1 MEHLSWVGPV
11 ARPSLDCVSRSSCI
25 GSRMGLLG
33 SKNQLM
39 SNEKHASG
47 SNPKSKSKSSAPP
60 KGRQIISIPHLN
72 QASVQDNLIVIA
84 LYDFPA
90 SSDRDLQ
97 LVKGEKLQVLSNE
110 GDWWLAKSLS
120 SGRKGYIP
128 SNFVAQVDSLEEEK
142 WYFKALSRKDAE
154 RLLLSSGNKVGS
166 FLVRESE
173 TSKGAYSL
181 SVRDSDSAHGDIIKH
196 YRIRS
201 LDGGGYYISPRM
213 TFSSLPEL
221 IHHYSQKGDGLC
233 QRLTTACISLVP
245 QRPWA
250 QDEWEIPRE
259 SLKLVKKLGSGQ
271 FGEVWMGY
279 YKNNIK
285 VAVKTMKEGS
295 MDPDAFL
302 AEANLMKRLQHNKL
316 VRLYAVVTKQ
326 PIYIVTEYMANGCLL
341 DYLKTEEGSQLNLPK
356 LIDMS
361 AQVAEGMAY
370 IERMNSIH
378 RDLRAANILVSETL
392 CCKIA
397 DFGLARIIENEYLAQ
412 EGAKFPI
419 KWTAPEAINFGVF
432 TIKSDVWSFG
442 ILLTEIITYG
452 RIPYPGMTNPEV
464 IRNLERGY
472 RMPCPDMCPG
482 ELYNII
488 LKCWRNKP
496 EERPTFEYLQS
507 VLEDFYTST
516 EQQYEA
522 EPQQ

>member
-1 MEHLSWVGPV
+1 M
-11 ARPSLDCVSRSSCI
+11 I
-25 GSRMGLLG
+25 
-33 SKNQLM
+33 
-39 SNEKHASG
+39 
-47 SNPKSKSKSSAPP
+47 
-60 KGRQIISIPHLN
+60 
-72 QASVQDNLIVIA
+72 
-84 LYDFPA
+84 
-90 SSDRDLQ
+90 
-97 LVKGEKLQVLSNE
+97 E

-120 SGRKGYIP
+120 TGRKGYIP

-142 WYFKALSRKDAE
+142 WYFRTLSRKDAE

-173 TSKGAYSL
+173 TTKDAYSL
-181 SVRDSDSAHGDIIKH
+181 SVRDNNSAHGDIIKH

-233 QRLTTACISLVP
+233 QRLTAPCTSLVP

-259 SLKLVKKLGSGQ
+259 ALKLVKKLGSGQ

-302 AEANLMKRLQHNKL
+302 AEANLMKKLQHNKL

-341 DYLKTEEGSQLNLPK
+341 DFLKTEEGSQLNLPK
-356 LIDMS
+356 LIDIS
-361 AQVAEGMAY
+361 AQVSEQGEISPLLMK
-370 IERMNSIH
+370 
-378 RDLRAANILVSETL
+378 AA
-392 CCKIA
+392 
-397 DFGLARIIENEYLAQ
+397 AQ
-412 EGAKFPI
+412 VFAGIQFRGKEITELEPQIWIRQHLPGAKFPI
-419 KWTAPEAINFGVF
+419 KWTAPEAINYGVF

-442 ILLTEIITYG
+442 ILLTEIITFG
-452 RIPYPGMTNPEV
+452 RIPYPGTDPFS
-464 IRNLERGY
+464 GY
-472 RMPCPDMCPG
+472 RIPYP
-482 ELYNII
+482 
-488 LKCWRNKP
+488 
-496 EERPTFEYLQS
+496 
-507 VLEDFYTST
+507 
-516 EQQYEA
+516 
-522 EPQQ
+522 

>member
-1 MEHLSWVGPV
+1 
-11 ARPSLDCVSRSSCI
+11 
-25 GSRMGLLG
+25 
-33 SKNQLM
+33 
-39 SNEKHASG
+39 
-47 SNPKSKSKSSAPP
+47 
-60 KGRQIISIPHLN
+60 
-72 QASVQDNLIVIA
+72 DNFVVVA

-110 GDWWLAKSLS
+110 GEWWLAKSLS

-142 WYFKALSRKDAE
+142 WYFKTLSRKDAE

-173 TSKGAYSL
+173 TSKDAYSL
-181 SVRDSDSAHGDIIKH
+181 SVRDSNSAHGDIIKH

-233 QRLTTACISLVP
+233 QRLTVPCISVVP

-341 DYLKTEEGSQLNLPK
+341 DYLKSEEGSQLNLPK

-361 AQVAEGMAY
+361 AQVSKHPLGNRLKTMICYCLSE
-370 IERMNSIH
+370 
-378 RDLRAANILVSETL
+378 ILAGLKSVRVLISWRKTAPPGGDASPPSAISL
-392 CCKIA
+392 C
-397 DFGLARIIENEYLAQ
+397 FLWT
-412 EGAKFPI
+412 GAKFPI

-507 VLEDFYTST
+507 VLEDFYTAT
-516 EQQYEA
+516 EKQYEP

>member
-1 MEHLSWVGPV
+1 DHLFVV
-11 ARPSLDCVSRSSCI
+11 
-25 GSRMGLLG
+25 
-33 SKNQLM
+33 
-39 SNEKHASG
+39 
-47 SNPKSKSKSSAPP
+47 
-60 KGRQIISIPHLN
+60 
-72 QASVQDNLIVIA
+72 A

-90 SSDRDLQ
+90 SSDRDLE
-97 LVKGEKLQVLSNE
+97 LVKGEKLQVLSKE

-120 SGRKGYIP
+120 TGRKGYIP

-142 WYFKALSRKDAE
+142 WYFRTLSRKDAE

-173 TSKGAYSL
+173 TTKDAYSL
-181 SVRDSDSAHGDIIKH
+181 SVRDNNSAHGDIIKH

-233 QRLTTACISLVP
+233 QRLTAPCTSLVP

-259 SLKLVKKLGSGQ
+259 ALKLVKKLGSGQ

-302 AEANLMKRLQHNKL
+302 AEANLMKKLQHNKL

-341 DYLKTEEGSQLNLPK
+341 DFLKTEEGSQLNLPK
-356 LIDMS
+356 LIDIS

-370 IERMNSIH
+370 IERMNFIH

-397 DFGLARIIENEYLAQ
+397 DFGLARLIENEYLAQ
-412 EGAKFPI
+412 EGGCGCPSQHCPYLPPSYRWGLRCQGDIEVLESLLFPALRLQ
-419 KWTAPEAINFGVF
+419 KKAEFL
-432 TIKSDVWSFG
+432 SS
-442 ILLTEIITYG
+442 
-452 RIPYPGMTNPEV
+452 GMTNPEV

-472 RMPCPDMCPG
+472 RMPCPESCPG
-482 ELYNII
+482 ELYSII
-488 LKCWRNKP
+488 LKCWRSNP

-516 EQQYEA
+516 EKQYEP
-522 EPQQ
+522 EPQH

>member
-1 MEHLSWVGPV
+1 VITVWKRRMRLLWGKWAKILVPLIAPAVENRDLVGGQQKGYGSSARDHPLLPLGQSAPTNKPLHLPRECSYVNWE
-11 ARPSLDCVSRSSCI
+11 SLDGVKKLTGKNSIFFRVFPFQA
-25 GSRMGLLG
+25 MLL
-33 SKNQLM
+33 
-39 SNEKHASG
+39 
-47 SNPKSKSKSSAPP
+47 P
-60 KGRQIISIPHLN
+60 
-72 QASVQDNLIVIA
+72 
-84 LYDFPA
+84 F
-90 SSDRDLQ
+90 
-97 LVKGEKLQVLSNE
+97 LSP
-110 GDWWLAKSLS
+110 
-120 SGRKGYIP
+120 R
-128 SNFVAQVDSLEEEK
+128 
-142 WYFKALSRKDAE
+142 WYFRTLSRKDAE

-173 TSKGAYSL
+173 TTKDAYSL
-181 SVRDSDSAHGDIIKH
+181 SVRDNNSAHGDVIKH

-201 LDGGGYYISPRM
+201 LDGGGYYISPRI

-221 IHHYSQKGDGLC
+221 IHHYKKGDGLC
-233 QRLTTACISLVP
+233 QRLTAPCTSLVP

-259 SLKLVKKLGSGQ
+259 ALKLVKKLGSGQ

-302 AEANLMKRLQHNKL
+302 AEANLMKKLQHNKL

-326 PIYIVTEYMANGCLL
+326 PIYIVTEYMAKGKKTLPEWALPPLL
-341 DYLKTEEGSQLNLPK
+341 S
-356 LIDMS
+356 
-361 AQVAEGMAY
+361 QVAEGMAY
-370 IERMNSIH
+370 IERMNFIH
-378 RDLRAANILVSETL
+378 RDLRAANILVSESL

-397 DFGLARIIENEYLAQ
+397 DFGLARLIENEYLAQ

-419 KWTAPEAINFGVF
+419 KWTAPEAINYGVF

-472 RMPCPDMCPG
+472 RMPCPESCPG
-482 ELYNII
+482 ELYSVI
-488 LKCWRNKP
+488 LKCWRSNA
-496 EERPTFEYLQS
+496 EEPPGATARHPAPGGFKCHFPGFF
-507 VLEDFYTST
+507 VNF
-516 EQQYEA
+516 
-522 EPQQ
+522 

>member
-1 MEHLSWVGPV
+1 MGRTSASSIL
-11 ARPSLDCVSRSSCI
+11 RSC
-25 GSRMGLLG
+25 LQE
-33 SKNQLM
+33 QLHR
-39 SNEKHASG
+39 KQ
-47 SNPKSKSKSSAPP
+47 
-60 KGRQIISIPHLN
+60 GRQFISLSHLN
-72 QASVQDNLIVIA
+72 QASAQDDTIVIA
-84 LYDFPA
+84 LYDFAA
-90 SSDRDLQ
+90 SSDRDLE
-97 LVKGEKLQVLSNE
+97 LVKGEKLQILSNE
-110 GDWWLAKSLS
+110 GDWWLAKSLR
-120 SGRKGYIP
+120 SGKKGYIP
-128 SNFVAQVDSLEEEK
+128 SNFVALVDSLEQEK
-142 WYFKALSRKDAE
+142 WFFKTLSRKDAE

-173 TSKGAYSL
+173 TSTGAYSL

-213 TFSSLPEL
+213 TFATLPEL
-221 IHHYSQKGDGLC
+221 IHHYSQRGDGLC
-233 QRLTTACISLVP
+233 QRLMAPCTSLAP

-279 YKNNIK
+279 YKNNFK

-295 MDPDAFL
+295 MDPEAFL
-302 AEANLMKRLQHNKL
+302 AEANLMKKLQHNKL

-397 DFGLARIIENEYLAQ
+397 DFGLARIIEDEYLAQ

-464 IRNLERGY
+464 IRNLEQGY
-472 RMPCPDMCPG
+472 RMPCPDMCPA
-482 ELYNII
+482 ELYSII
-488 LKCWRNKP
+488 LRCWRNKP

-507 VLEDFYTST
+507 VLEDFYTAT
-516 EQQYEA
+516 EKQYEA
-522 EPQQ
+522 EPQP

>member
-1 MEHLSWVGPV
+1 
-11 ARPSLDCVSRSSCI
+11 
-25 GSRMGLLG
+25 
-33 SKNQLM
+33 
-39 SNEKHASG
+39 
-47 SNPKSKSKSSAPP
+47 
-60 KGRQIISIPHLN
+60 
-72 QASVQDNLIVIA
+72 DNLVVVA

-142 WYFKALSRKDAE
+142 WYFKTLSRKDAE

-181 SVRDSDSAHGDIIKH
+181 SVRDGDSAHGDIIKH

-233 QRLTTACISLVP
+233 QRLTAPCISLVP

-361 AQVAEGMAY
+361 AQVSEQPLGNRLKTVTCFLSEILGNLVCQSTSFMGKT
-370 IERMNSIH
+370 SISWCA
-378 RDLRAANILVSETL
+378 LSGFLSQP
-392 CCKIA
+392 C
-397 DFGLARIIENEYLAQ
+397 
-412 EGAKFPI
+412 AKFPI

-472 RMPCPDMCPG
+472 RMPCPDLCPG

-507 VLEDFYTST
+507 VLEDFYTAT
-516 EQQYEA
+516 EKQYEP
-522 EPQQ
+522 EPHQ

>member
-1 MEHLSWVGPV
+1 PFLLPNKLPSEQQPASHRHKPQVTPETRLSRSDKGPV
-11 ARPSLDCVSRSSCI
+11 WLSCCPSRNSLDAKELI
-25 GSRMGLLG
+25 LL
-33 SKNQLM
+33 SD
-39 SNEKHASG
+39 
-47 SNPKSKSKSSAPP
+47 
-60 KGRQIISIPHLN
+60 HLL
-72 QASVQDNLIVIA
+72 VVA

-90 SSDRDLQ
+90 SSDRDLE
-97 LVKGEKLQVLSNE
+97 LVKGEKLQVLSKE

-120 SGRKGYIP
+120 TGRKGYIP

-142 WYFKALSRKDAE
+142 WYFRTLSRKDAE

-173 TSKGAYSL
+173 TTKDAYSL
-181 SVRDSDSAHGDIIKH
+181 SVRDNNSAHGDIIKH

-233 QRLTTACISLVP
+233 QRLTAPCTSLVP

-259 SLKLVKKLGSGQ
+259 ALKLVKKLGSGQ

-302 AEANLMKRLQHNKL
+302 AEANLMKKLQHNKL

-341 DYLKTEEGSQLNLPK
+341 DFLKTEEGSQLNLPK
-356 LIDMS
+356 LIDIS
-361 AQVAEGMAY
+361 AQVIQREGNNRAG
-370 IERMNSIH
+370 
-378 RDLRAANILVSETL
+378 DLFPFVS
-392 CCKIA
+392 
-397 DFGLARIIENEYLAQ
+397 FGT
-412 EGAKFPI
+412 GAKFPI
-419 KWTAPEAINFGVF
+419 KWTAPEAINYGVF

-442 ILLTEIITYG
+442 ILLTEIITFG

-472 RMPCPDMCPG
+472 RMPCPESCPG
-482 ELYNII
+482 ELYSII
-488 LKCWRNKP
+488 LKCWRSNP

-516 EQQYEA
+516 EKQYEP

>member
-1 MEHLSWVGPV
+1 
-11 ARPSLDCVSRSSCI
+11 
-25 GSRMGLLG
+25 MGLIG
-33 SKNQLM
+33 SKNHLM
-39 SNEKHASG
+39 SSEKFTSG
-47 SNPKSKSKSSAPP
+47 SNPKSRSRPPPAPP
-60 KGRQIISIPHLN
+60 KGRQFINLSHLN
-72 QASVQDNLIVIA
+72 QASAQDDIIVIA
-84 LYDFPA
+84 LYDFAA
-90 SSDRDLQ
+90 SSDRDLE
-97 LVKGEKLQVLSNE
+97 LVKGEKLQILS
-110 GDWWLAKSLS
+110 
-120 SGRKGYIP
+120 
-128 SNFVAQVDSLEEEK
+128 K
-142 WYFKALSRKDAE
+142 WFFKTLSRKDAE
-154 RLLLSSGNKVGS
+154 RLLLSSGNKIGS

-173 TSKGAYSL
+173 TSTGAYSL

-213 TFSSLPEL
+213 TFATLPEL

-233 QRLTTACISLVP
+233 QRLIAPCISLAP

-279 YKNNIK
+279 YKNNFK

-302 AEANLMKRLQHNKL
+302 AEANLMKKLQHNKL

-397 DFGLARIIENEYLAQ
+397 DFGLARIIEDEYLAQ

-419 KWTAPEAINFGVF
+419 KWTAPEAINFGIF

-464 IRNLERGY
+464 IRNLEQGY
-472 RMPCPDMCPG
+472 RMPCPDMCPA
-482 ELYNII
+482 ELYSII
-488 LKCWRNKP
+488 LKCWRSKP
-496 EERPTFEYLQS
+496 EDRPTFEYLQS
-507 VLEDFYTST
+507 VLEDFYTAT
-516 EQQYEA
+516 EKQYEA
-522 EPQQ
+522 EPQP

>member
-1 MEHLSWVGPV
+1 
-11 ARPSLDCVSRSSCI
+11 
-25 GSRMGLLG
+25 
-33 SKNQLM
+33 
-39 SNEKHASG
+39 
-47 SNPKSKSKSSAPP
+47 
-60 KGRQIISIPHLN
+60 
-72 QASVQDNLIVIA
+72 
-84 LYDFPA
+84 
-90 SSDRDLQ
+90 
-97 LVKGEKLQVLSNE
+97 
-110 GDWWLAKSLS
+110 
-120 SGRKGYIP
+120 
-128 SNFVAQVDSLEEEK
+128 
-142 WYFKALSRKDAE
+142 WYFRTLSRKDAE

-173 TSKGAYSL
+173 TSKDAYSL
-181 SVRDSDSAHGDIIKH
+181 SVRDSNSAHGDIIKH

-233 QRLTTACISLVP
+233 QRLTAPCISLVP

-271 FGEVWMGY
+271 FGEVWMGNPFRHWKLLQGLPGTFSRLNTPNSPSLVPEQSCSSPWAILSPKY
-279 YKNNIK
+279 LLMLMSLLMYLS
-285 VAVKTMKEGS
+285 VVLSVHPQTMSGC
-295 MDPDAFL
+295 
-302 AEANLMKRLQHNKL
+302 
-316 VRLYAVVTKQ
+316 
-326 PIYIVTEYMANGCLL
+326 PILC
-341 DYLKTEEGSQLNLPK
+341 K
-356 LIDMS
+356 
-361 AQVAEGMAY
+361 QVAEGMAY

-378 RDLRAANILVSETL
+378 RDLRAANILVSEYL

-472 RMPCPDMCPG
+472 RMPCPDLCPP

-488 LKCWRNKP
+488 LKCWRSKP
-496 EERPTFEYLQS
+496 EDRPTFEYLQS
-507 VLEDFYTST
+507 VLEDFYTAT
-516 EQQYEA
+516 EKQYEA
-522 EPQQ
+522 E

>member
-1 MEHLSWVGPV
+1 MWVG
-11 ARPSLDCVSRSSCI
+11 ADDLYRRFLTSSISSLRWDKLFTSW
-25 GSRMGLLG
+25 MGLIG
-33 SKNQLM
+33 SKNHLM
-39 SNEKHASG
+39 SSEKFTSG
-47 SNPKSKSKSSAPP
+47 SNPKNRSRPPPAPP
-60 KGRQIISIPHLN
+60 KGRQFISFSHLS
-72 QASVQDNLIVIA
+72 QASAQDDVIVIA
-84 LYDFPA
+84 LYDFAA
-90 SSDRDLQ
+90 SSDRDLE
-97 LVKGEKLQVLSNE
+97 LVKGEKLQILSNE
-110 GDWWLAKSLS
+110 GDWWLAKSLQ
-120 SGRKGYIP
+120 SGKKGYIP
-128 SNFVAQVDSLEEEK
+128 SNFVALVDSLEQEK
-142 WYFKALSRKDAE
+142 WFFKTLSRKDAE
-154 RLLLSSGNKVGS
+154 RLLLSS
-166 FLVRESE
+166 
-173 TSKGAYSL
+173 GAYSL

-213 TFSSLPEL
+213 TFPTLPEL

-233 QRLTTACISLVP
+233 QRLIAPCISLAP

-279 YKNNIK
+279 YKNNFK

-302 AEANLMKRLQHNKL
+302 AEANLMKKLQHNKL

-397 DFGLARIIENEYLAQ
+397 DFGLARIIEDEYLAQ

-419 KWTAPEAINFGVF
+419 KWTAPEAINFGIF

-452 RIPYPGMTNPEV
+452 RIPYPGTVN
-464 IRNLERGY
+464 RGQAHNSFKASS
-472 RMPCPDMCPG
+472 DG
-482 ELYNII
+482 FKASSDGFKASIDGFNASSNGF
-488 LKCWRNKP
+488 KAFTGAFKA
-496 EERPTFEYLQS
+496 PTDGFKES
-507 VLEDFYTST
+507 GDVFKAS
-516 EQQYEA
+516 
-522 EPQQ
+522 

>member
-1 MEHLSWVGPV
+1 
-11 ARPSLDCVSRSSCI
+11 
-25 GSRMGLLG
+25 MGLIG

-39 SNEKHASG
+39 SNEKFTSG
-47 SNPKSKSKSSAPP
+47 SNAKNRSRPPPAPP
-60 KGRQIISIPHLN
+60 KGRQFISLSHLN
-72 QASVQDNLIVIA
+72 QASAQDDIIVIA
-84 LYDFPA
+84 LYDFAA
-90 SSDRDLQ
+90 SSDRDLE
-97 LVKGEKLQVLSNE
+97 LVKGEKLQILSNE
-110 GDWWLAKSLS
+110 GDWWLAKSLR
-120 SGRKGYIP
+120 SGKKGYIP
-128 SNFVAQVDSLEEEK
+128 SNFVALVDSLEQEK
-142 WYFKALSRKDAE
+142 WFFKTLSRKDAE
-154 RLLLSSGNKVGS
+154 RLLLSSGNKIGS

-173 TSKGAYSL
+173 TSTGAYSL

-213 TFSSLPEL
+213 TFATLPEL
-221 IHHYSQKGDGLC
+221 IHHYSQRGDGLC
-233 QRLTTACISLVP
+233 QRLIAPCTSLAP

-279 YKNNIK
+279 YKNNFK

-295 MDPDAFL
+295 MDPNAFL
-302 AEANLMKRLQHNKL
+302 AEANLMKKLQHNKL

-397 DFGLARIIENEYLAQ
+397 DFGLARIIEDEYLAQ

-419 KWTAPEAINFGVF
+419 KWTAPEAINFGIF

-464 IRNLERGY
+464 IRNLEQGY
-472 RMPCPDMCPG
+472 RMPCPDMCPA
-482 ELYNII
+482 ELYSII
-488 LKCWRNKP
+488 LRCWRNKP

-507 VLEDFYTST
+507 VLEDFYTAT
-516 EQQYEA
+516 EKQYEA
-522 EPQQ
+522 EPQP

>member
-1 MEHLSWVGPV
+1 MVLFLLS
-11 ARPSLDCVSRSSCI
+11 
-25 GSRMGLLG
+25 
-33 SKNQLM
+33 
-39 SNEKHASG
+39 
-47 SNPKSKSKSSAPP
+47 
-60 KGRQIISIPHLN
+60 
-72 QASVQDNLIVIA
+72 DNLIVIA

-142 WYFKALSRKDAE
+142 WYFKTLSRKDAE

-201 LDGGGYYISPRM
+201 LDDGGYYISPRM
-213 TFSSLPEL
+213 TFSSLPDL

-233 QRLTTACISLVP
+233 QRLTAPCKSLVP

-412 EGAKFPI
+412 EGLQLKLDGKPGVVQEVEFHSHKCPKQKGLQSKSQMRNGVPSPVTSSPGDNCIPGGQDISNGASKLCKRSLTPISTWQPKRCLVTMGELQSETHRYSKSGRLGNQLEKFREGDNAG
-419 KWTAPEAINFGVF
+419 TALRNCSL
-432 TIKSDVWSFG
+432 TTSFG
-442 ILLTEIITYG
+442 SRSSPPSDLNSIRHKKG
-452 RIPYPGMTNPEV
+452 QFSSRAV
-464 IRNLERGY
+464 I
-472 RMPCPDMCPG
+472 
-482 ELYNII
+482 
-488 LKCWRNKP
+488 
-496 EERPTFEYLQS
+496 S
-507 VLEDFYTST
+507 H
-516 EQQYEA
+516 
-522 EPQQ
+522 